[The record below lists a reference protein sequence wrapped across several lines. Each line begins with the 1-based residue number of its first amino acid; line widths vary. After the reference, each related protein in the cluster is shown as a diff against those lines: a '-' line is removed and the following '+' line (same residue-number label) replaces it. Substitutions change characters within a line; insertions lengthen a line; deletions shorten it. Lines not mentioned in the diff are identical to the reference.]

1 MTKFKILFLATVLAV
16 PGYAGA
22 HCVGLYCNGTQMI
35 VPYTPYVPYTGGR
48 YNPGT
53 SENPRWN
60 WVDRS
65 GYGYDSRFDP
75 GVVREQLERSWDRA
89 PRGRE
94 ITCNVM
100 LMLGKGATVQAR
112 RNWCP

>member
-1 MTKFKILFLATVLAV
+1 MTKFKILFLATILAV
-16 PGYAGA
+16 PGYAST
-22 HCVGLYCNGTQMI
+22 HCVGLYCNDTQTI
-35 VPYTPYVPYTGGR
+35 APYTPYVPYTSGR

-60 WVDRS
+60 WADRS

-89 PRGRE
+89 PRGKE
-94 ITCNVM
+94 IGCNIVA
-100 LMLGKGATVQAR
+100 MLGWGSSPEAN